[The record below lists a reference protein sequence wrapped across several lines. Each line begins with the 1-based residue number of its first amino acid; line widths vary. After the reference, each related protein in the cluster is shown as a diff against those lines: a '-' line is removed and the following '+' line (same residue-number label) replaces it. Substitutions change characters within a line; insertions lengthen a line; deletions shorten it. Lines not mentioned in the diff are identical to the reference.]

1 MRIDDRVNISTD
13 HKKTLELMDSEGM
26 FIVVQKTDTSEFN
39 PCGMCSV
46 VFNKIEIEKLK
57 EYIKKHYQ

>member
-1 MRIDDRVNISTD
+1 MKIDDRVNISTD

-39 PCGMCSV
+39 TCRVCSV
-46 VFNKIEIEKLK
+46 SFNKKEIERLK